1 MSRALQDMQKREIVE
16 TLKIFDP
23 QLIILFGSYVSQN
36 AIGQS
41 DVDIGFFTQKKVDNL
56 QRWEIQER
64 IASRLLVDVDLVDM
78 SSANDVLNFQI
89 VSTGEVLYKKDDMY
103 AESFMD
109 RVYTKYIQLNEDRKE
124 ILECY

>member
-41 DVDIGFFTQKKVDNL
+41 DIDIGFFTQKKVDNL

-109 RVYTKYIQLNEDRKE
+109 RVYTKYLQLNEDRKE

>member
-41 DVDIGFFTQKKVDNL
+41 DIDIGFFTQKKVDNL

-89 VSTGEVLYKKDDMY
+89 VSTGEVLYKKDEMY

-109 RVYTKYIQLNEDRKE
+109 RVYTKYLQLNEDRKE

>member
-1 MSRALQDMQKREIVE
+1 MSKALQDIQKREIVE
-16 TLKIFDP
+16 TLKIFNP

-41 DVDIGFFTQKKVDNL
+41 DIDIGFFTQKKVDNL

-89 VSTGEVLYKKDDMY
+89 VSTGEVLYKKDEMY

-109 RVYTKYIQLNEDRKE
+109 RVYTKYLQLNEDRKE

>member
-109 RVYTKYIQLNEDRKE
+109 RVYTKYLQLNEDRKE